1 MVAKIKAYGEKLGIQ
16 KVRQDMD
23 KVIFEYGKKSGIRPI
38 PIFLTPGKEILTDVW
53 EVVSAMAEKEKQ
65 NAI

>member
-1 MVAKIKAYGEKLGIQ
+1 MS
-16 KVRQDMD
+16 QDMD